1 MNNFDLGKEITRGV
15 ESVGRAVQSIGSS
28 IARGIDEVFNPGG
41 AGGANRSHNEQS
53 GTGST
58 DSAPISSVNGLAPR
72 AESLRAQGNEALK
85 TGHLA
90 QALNLYTQAINVQQ
104 RVDHRMKGQSRFCAL
119 FSNRSA
125 VFMQL
130 RQYENALEDAC
141 RCLELNSTWPK
152 VSACRGRALTRWPRC
167 FVERRCLNWF
177 EWKLWCVC
185 AMLAKFLLN
194 LCVRGT
200 VARVQLLLR
209 WGSIRTQFVSLNEA
223 FSWTLIMPP

>member
-1 MNNFDLGKEITRGV
+1 MSKEFFAVTAAFKIMNNFDLGKEITRGV

-28 IARGIDEVFNPGG
+28 IVRGIDEVFNPGG
-41 AGGANRSHNEQS
+41 AEGGANRSNNERGTAGASDS
-53 GTGST
+53 G
-58 DSAPISSVNGLAPR
+58 PISGVNGLAPR

-90 QALNLYTQAINVQQ
+90 HALNLYTQAINVQQ

-152 VSACRGRALTRWPRC
+152 VRVSSNAGWRVYRCGDPSVVLNRDRRVLCLNSFEVETPAVSRLRC
-167 FVERRCLNWF
+167 F
-177 EWKLWCVC
+177 
-185 AMLAKFLLN
+185 AALL
-194 LCVRGT
+194 GK
-200 VARVQLLLR
+200 
-209 WGSIRTQFVSLNEA
+209 
-223 FSWTLIMPP
+223 